1 MVQKNETIAIIVSLL
16 VVVIL
21 ITVLCFCCTQ
31 RYLGISS
38 RLSSYSTDDPEKSST
53 SSTERSPTGPGPASE
68 TGSFDVEDKP
78 GGRKRSPSP
87 KSPGSNGSFDVQ
99 SRRPSRSGTPQRRDG
114 GFNVGSRAGSRRPSH
129 AGFSQRTDGGF
140 NVRSRPGS
148 RRPSH
153 AGLSQG
159 TDGGFNIGSRTN
171 SRTPIRP
178 RRPENTPLN
187 IPGASNDRVP
197 YIPGPSANER
207 GILRNSSRAGS
218 RGPGRVAFQPGSGGS
233 IVVGNQ
239 GGGYTVSD
247 GGFDVVGNGT
257 RLSMTGQTVQPRQRG
272 GHGNDTNTDVPE
284 IASESGSG
292 SSGGFNAR

>member
-78 GGRKRSPSP
+78 GGGKRSPSP

-99 SRRPSRSGTPQRRDG
+99 R
-114 GFNVGSRAGSRRPSH
+114 
-129 AGFSQRTDGGF
+129 
-140 NVRSRPGS
+140 
-148 RRPSH
+148 
-153 AGLSQG
+153 
-159 TDGGFNIGSRTN
+159 
-171 SRTPIRP
+171 
-178 RRPENTPLN
+178 
-187 IPGASNDRVP
+187 ASNDRVP

-207 GILRNSSRAGS
+207 GILRNGGRAGS

-284 IASESGSG
+284 IASESGS
-292 SSGGFNAR
+292 SGGFDAR